1 MMKEHNHDRDHDFLE
16 EEASSTQPSRK
27 RKAVYTILE
36 REGNNRS
43 YWLRLGTAYIN
54 RDDSLTVYLN
64 ALPVNNKLHIREL
77 PEQNDS
83 ST

>member
-1 MMKEHNHDRDHDFLE
+1 MKEQNNNPSHSLVED
-16 EEASSTQPSRK
+16 EEASAQQARK
-27 RKAVYTILE
+27 RKAVYTIIE

-64 ALPVNNKLHIREL
+64 ALPVNNKLHIREF
-77 PEQNDS
+77 PENNES
-83 ST
+83 AP